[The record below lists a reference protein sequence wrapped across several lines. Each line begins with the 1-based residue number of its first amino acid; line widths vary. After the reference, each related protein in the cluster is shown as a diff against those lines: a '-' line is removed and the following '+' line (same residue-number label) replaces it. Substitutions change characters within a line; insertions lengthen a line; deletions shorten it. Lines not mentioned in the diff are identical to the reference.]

1 MKSKFQ
7 LFSSI
12 FQLFIGIC
20 SIASFI
26 LLSSNEENMTKW
38 IPTLILS
45 IAFVILGIV
54 GIVDFF
60 KQK

>member
-1 MKSKFQ
+1 MKNKFQ

-12 FQLFIGIC
+12 FQLTIGIC
-20 SIASFI
+20 AVASFI
-26 LLSSNEENMTKW
+26 FLNSSEENMTKW

-45 IAFVILGIV
+45 IAFVILGTI
-54 GIVDFF
+54 GIIDFC